1 MVKILVKEKKLS
13 IINPAELDLKEE
25 AVVRINRVAKVTSRG
40 KRFSFS
46 TIVVVGDGMGHVG
59 VGLGKANEVISS
71 ISKAKDKAK
80 RKIFKSSIIN
90 GTIPH
95 KIVGRYGSSRVLLKP
110 AAPGTGIIA
119 GAPVRAVM
127 EQVGVNNI
135 LTKRYGSSNPMNIV
149 RATINALENLQDA
162 VKIAN
167 KRGIKIKDVFT

>member
-1 MVKILVKEKKLS
+1 MS

-80 RKIFKSSIIN
+80 RNIFKSTIIN

-167 KRGIKIKDVFT
+167 KRGIKIKDVFF

>member
-1 MVKILVKEKKLS
+1 MS

-59 VGLGKANEVISS
+59 MGLGKANEVITS

-80 RKIFKSSIIN
+80 RNIFKSTIIN

-95 KIVGRYGSSRVLLKP
+95 KIVGRYGASRVLLKP

-167 KRGIKIKDVFT
+167 KRGIKIKDVFI

>member
-1 MVKILVKEKKLS
+1 MS

-59 VGLGKANEVISS
+59 MGLGKANEVISS

-80 RKIFKSSIIN
+80 RSIFKSTIIN

-95 KIVGRYGSSRVLLKP
+95 KIVGRYGASRVLLKP

>member
-1 MVKILVKEKKLS
+1 MS

-59 VGLGKANEVISS
+59 VGLGKANEVITS

-80 RKIFKSSIIN
+80 RNIFKSTIIN

-95 KIVGRYGSSRVLLKP
+95 KIVGRFGASRVLLKP
-110 AAPGTGIIA
+110 ASPGTGIIA

-162 VKIAN
+162 VTIAN

>member
-1 MVKILVKEKKLS
+1 MS

-46 TIVVVGDGMGHVG
+46 TIVVVGDGRGHVG

-80 RKIFKSSIIN
+80 RNIFKSTIIN

-95 KIVGRYGSSRVLLKP
+95 KIVGRYGASRVLLKP
-110 AAPGTGIIA
+110 AAPGTGIIE

>member
-1 MVKILVKEKKLS
+1 MA

-59 VGLGKANEVISS
+59 VGLGKANEVITS

-80 RKIFKSSIIN
+80 RNIFKSTIIN

-95 KIVGRYGSSRVLLKP
+95 KIIGRYGASRVLLKP

-167 KRGIKIKDVFT
+167 KRGIKLKDVFT

>member
-1 MVKILVKEKKLS
+1 MS

-59 VGLGKANEVISS
+59 MGLGKANEVITS

-80 RKIFKSSIIN
+80 RNIFKSTIIN

-95 KIVGRYGSSRVLLKP
+95 KIVGRFGASRVLLKP

-167 KRGIKIKDVFT
+167 KRGIKIKDVFI

>member
-1 MVKILVKEKKLS
+1 MP

-25 AVVRINRVAKVTSRG
+25 TVVRINRVAKVTSRG

-46 TIVVVGDGMGHVG
+46 TIVVVGDGMGYVG

-80 RKIFKSSIIN
+80 RNIFKSTIIN

-127 EQVGVNNI
+127 EQVGVKNI

-149 RATINALENLQDA
+149 RAAINALENLQDA

-167 KRGIKIKDVFT
+167 KRGIKIKDIFT

>member
-1 MVKILVKEKKLS
+1 MS

-59 VGLGKANEVISS
+59 MGLGKANEVISS

-80 RKIFKSSIIN
+80 RNIFKSTIIN

-167 KRGIKIKDVFT
+167 KRGIKIIDVFT

>member
-1 MVKILVKEKKLS
+1 LS

-46 TIVVVGDGMGHVG
+46 TIVVVGDGMGLVG
-59 VGLGKANEVISS
+59 MGLGKANEVITS

-80 RKIFKSSIIN
+80 RNIFKSTIIN

-95 KIVGRYGSSRVLLKP
+95 KIVGRFGASRVLLKP

>member
-1 MVKILVKEKKLS
+1 MA

-80 RKIFKSSIIN
+80 RNIFKATIIN

-95 KIVGRYGSSRVLLKP
+95 KIVGKYGASRVLLKP

-135 LTKRYGSSNPMNIV
+135 LTKRYGSSNQMNIV

-162 VKIAN
+162 VQIAN

>member
-1 MVKILVKEKKLS
+1 MS

-80 RKIFKSSIIN
+80 RSIFKSTIIN

-95 KIVGRYGSSRVLLKP
+95 KIVGRYGASRVLLKP

-167 KRGIKIKDVFT
+167 KRGIKIKDVFN

>member
-1 MVKILVKEKKLS
+1 MP

-40 KRFSFS
+40 N
-46 TIVVVGDGMGHVG
+46 GMGHVG

-71 ISKAKDKAK
+71 IAKAKDKAK
-80 RKIFKSSIIN
+80 RNIFKSTIIN

-95 KIVGRYGSSRVLLKP
+95 KIVGKYGASRVLLKP

-162 VKIAN
+162 VNIAN
-167 KRGIKIKDVFT
+167 KRGIKVKDVFS

>member
-1 MVKILVKEKKLS
+1 MA

-80 RKIFKSSIIN
+80 RNIFKATIIN

-95 KIVGRYGSSRVLLKP
+95 KIVGKFGASRVLLKP

-135 LTKRYGSSNPMNIV
+135 LTKRYGSSNQMNIV

-162 VKIAN
+162 VQIAN

>member
-1 MVKILVKEKKLS
+1 MS

-80 RKIFKSSIIN
+80 RNIFKATIIN

-95 KIVGRYGSSRVLLKP
+95 KIVGKYGASRVLLKP

-135 LTKRYGSSNPMNIV
+135 LTKRYGSSNQMNIV

-162 VKIAN
+162 VQIAN

>member
-1 MVKILVKEKKLS
+1 MP

-59 VGLGKANEVISS
+59 VGLGKANEVITS
-71 ISKAKDKAK
+71 ITKAKDKAK
-80 RKIFKSSIIN
+80 RNIFKSTIIN

-95 KIVGRYGSSRVLLKP
+95 KSVGKYGASRVLLKP
-110 AAPGTGIIA
+110 ASPGTGIIA

-162 VKIAN
+162 VNIAN
-167 KRGIKIKDVFT
+167 KRGIKVKDVFS

>member
-1 MVKILVKEKKLS
+1 MA

-59 VGLGKANEVISS
+59 VGLGKANEVITS

-80 RKIFKSSIIN
+80 RNIFKSTIIN

-95 KIVGRYGSSRVLLKP
+95 KIVGRYGASRVLLKP

-167 KRGIKIKDVFT
+167 KRGIKIKDVFI

>member
-1 MVKILVKEKKLS
+1 LP

-80 RKIFKSSIIN
+80 RNIFKATIIN

-95 KIVGRYGSSRVLLKP
+95 KIVGKYGAIRVLLKP

-162 VKIAN
+162 VNIAN
-167 KRGIKIKDVFT
+167 KRGIKVKDVFS

>member
-1 MVKILVKEKKLS
+1 MS

-46 TIVVVGDGMGHVG
+46 TIVVVGDGLGHVG

-80 RKIFKSSIIN
+80 RNIFKSTIIN

-95 KIVGRYGSSRVLLKP
+95 KLVGRYGASRVLLKP

-167 KRGIKIKDVFT
+167 KRGIKIKDVFV

>member
-1 MVKILVKEKKLS
+1 MS

-59 VGLGKANEVISS
+59 GGVGKANEVISS

-80 RKIFKSSIIN
+80 RNIFKATIIN

-95 KIVGRYGSSRVLLKP
+95 KIVGRYGASKVLLKP

>member
-1 MVKILVKEKKLS
+1 MS

-80 RKIFKSSIIN
+80 RNIFKSTIIN

-149 RATINALENLQDA
+149 RAAINALENLQDA
-162 VKIAN
+162 IKIAN
-167 KRGIKIKDVFT
+167 KRGIKIKDVFN

>member
-1 MVKILVKEKKLS
+1 MS

-59 VGLGKANEVISS
+59 MGLGKANEVISS

-80 RKIFKSSIIN
+80 RNIFKSTIIN

>member
-1 MVKILVKEKKLS
+1 LS

-59 VGLGKANEVISS
+59 VGLGKANEVITS

-80 RKIFKSSIIN
+80 RNIFKSTIIN

-95 KIVGRYGSSRVLLKP
+95 KIVGRYGASRVLLKP

-162 VKIAN
+162 VTIAN

>member
-1 MVKILVKEKKLS
+1 LS

-80 RKIFKSSIIN
+80 RNIFKSTIIN

-95 KIVGRYGSSRVLLKP
+95 KIVGRYGASRVLLKP

>member
-1 MVKILVKEKKLS
+1 MS

-59 VGLGKANEVISS
+59 VGLGKANEVITS

-80 RKIFKSSIIN
+80 RNIFKSTIIN

-95 KIVGRYGSSRVLLKP
+95 KIVGRYGASRVLLKP
-110 AAPGTGIIA
+110 ASPGTGIIA

>member
-1 MVKILVKEKKLS
+1 MS

-25 AVVRINRVAKVTSRG
+25 AVERINRVAKVTSRG

-167 KRGIKIKDVFT
+167 KRGIKIKDVFN

>member
-1 MVKILVKEKKLS
+1 MP

-46 TIVVVGDGMGHVG
+46 TIVVVGDGMGYVG

-80 RKIFKSSIIN
+80 RNIFKSTIIN

-127 EQVGVNNI
+127 EQVGVKNI

>member
-1 MVKILVKEKKLS
+1 MS

-71 ISKAKDKAK
+71 ISKAKDRAK
-80 RKIFKSSIIN
+80 RNIFKSTIIN

-95 KIVGRYGSSRVLLKP
+95 KIVGRYGASRVLLKP

>member
-1 MVKILVKEKKLS
+1 MS

-46 TIVVVGDGMGHVG
+46 TIVVVGDGRGHVG

-80 RKIFKSSIIN
+80 RNIFKSTIIN

-95 KIVGRYGSSRVLLKP
+95 KIVGRYGASRVLLKP

>member
-1 MVKILVKEKKLS
+1 MS

-59 VGLGKANEVISS
+59 MGLGKANEVITS

-80 RKIFKSSIIN
+80 RNIFKSTIIN

-95 KIVGRYGSSRVLLKP
+95 KIVGKYGSSRVLLKP

-167 KRGIKIKDVFT
+167 KRGIKLKDVFT

>member
-1 MVKILVKEKKLS
+1 MP

-59 VGLGKANEVISS
+59 MGLGKANEVISS

-80 RKIFKSSIIN
+80 RNIFKSTIIN

-127 EQVGVNNI
+127 EQVGVKNI

-149 RATINALENLQDA
+149 RAAINALENLQDA

-167 KRGIKIKDVFT
+167 KRGIKIKDVFN

>member
-1 MVKILVKEKKLS
+1 MS
-13 IINPAELDLKEE
+13 IINQAELDLKEE

-80 RKIFKSSIIN
+80 RNIFKSTIIN

-167 KRGIKIKDVFT
+167 KRGLKIKDVFT

>member
-1 MVKILVKEKKLS
+1 LS

-59 VGLGKANEVISS
+59 VGLGKANEVITS

-80 RKIFKSSIIN
+80 RNIFKSTIIN

-95 KIVGRYGSSRVLLKP
+95 KIVGRFGASRVLLKP
-110 AAPGTGIIA
+110 ASPGTGIIA